1 MIALLF
7 ACLVNT
13 EPNRK
18 TALRRADL
26 GLVEGVPSEKRVTI
40 LQADRVE
47 KLFPQLTSAGARDY
61 DPRQGPIEQAPQSG
75 GNKNR
80 GCFTRSV
87 AGRQCR
93 GMSRLDVR
101 QGFALPLVGA
111 DSERTPA

>member
-1 MIALLF
+1 MIALRF

-47 KLFPQLTSAGARDY
+47 KLLPQLTPAGARDY

-75 GNKNR
+75 GTR
-80 GCFTRSV
+80 TVDVLPAPLQAVSAVGC
-87 AGRQCR
+87 
-93 GMSRLDVR
+93 
-101 QGFALPLVGA
+101 
-111 DSERTPA
+111 PASMCARVLRCHS